1 MSFGSVVG
9 SGAGMGAA
17 GWAWAAV
24 SSLTLSSDA
33 LSKASSRSL
42 VASVTAAATAAAAAV
57 SCLSPVPRCAR
68 LCMGDKDFCAGSIRA
83 VGAIDGGNNFLAALG
98 RGVTVL
104 ASGSAL
110 SVSFSCLGETD
121 SSHLAP
127 GEPGRNNSSW
137 LVDGVGDLAVLI
149 EL

>member
-1 MSFGSVVG
+1 MSFGWVVG
-9 SGAGMGAA
+9 SCAGMRAA
-17 GWAWAAV
+17 GWSAV
-24 SSLTLSSDA
+24 SALVLSSDA
-33 LSKASSRSL
+33 LSKASSRNL
-42 VASVTAAATAAAAAV
+42 VASVTSAATAAAAAV

-68 LCMGDKDFCAGSIRA
+68 LWMGDKALCEAGSIRA
-83 VGAIDGGNNFLAALG
+83 VGAIDWGNSCLAALG

-104 ASGSAL
+104 ASGSVL

-137 LVDGVGDLAVLI
+137 LVDVVGDLAVLI